1 LKNHVIRQNKTPHEE
16 LGRHGMEIQKVL
28 KDITSSRNFV
38 SSPKTSL
45 EEENIQKDE
54 EKGKNTLKVE
64 AMRPGVRSSV
74 QKIIFTF
81 LVLTRGARARLEK
94 CFFSA
99 SLGKKPSFST
109 QT

>member
-1 LKNHVIRQNKTPHEE
+1 MKNWEDMEWRFKRSLKTLQVREILSQVPKQVWRKKTF
-16 LGRHGMEIQKVL
+16 K
-28 KDITSSRNFV
+28 
-38 SSPKTSL
+38 KTKKK
-45 EEENIQKDE
+45 E
-54 EKGKNTLKVE
+54 KNTLKVE

-81 LVLTRGARARLEK
+81 LVITRGARARLEK